1 MLQRITIFFLILFA
15 ALFLKACA
23 PTNYVYVKKSN
34 PEAKSHKINQVMIMV
49 EYLAIK
55 DDLKG
60 FWNFEE
66 NSNLDNQDKLH
77 NIAANMLKAKGYD
90 LANMAL
96 KSSGLIINR
105 EYLVDHMIGKQK
117 QSVPIEPPYI
127 LRSINLEN
135 TTIQGLESLLFE
147 LNAPISAVMSDMRS
161 FVKNNFISE
170 TQALNMTSDTAI
182 LIIQSY
188 KPRVSIFADMQVD
201 LVTSS
206 YGSSAYVHLNN
217 RNRPTTY
224 AYLIHVGTGDLLWSN
239 KTTLISDKNQQK
251 FFFELPMN

>member
-1 MLQRITIFFLILFA
+1 
-15 ALFLKACA
+15 
-23 PTNYVYVKKSN
+23 
-34 PEAKSHKINQVMIMV
+34 MIMV

-66 NSNLDNQDKLH
+66 NRNLENQDRLH
-77 NIAANMLKAKGYD
+77 NIAARMLKTKGYN

-105 EYLVDHMIGKQK
+105 GYLVDHLIGKQK
-117 QSVPIEPPYI
+117 QPSPIEPPYI
-127 LRSINLEN
+127 LRSINLKN
-135 TTIQGLESLLFE
+135 STIQSLESLLFE

-161 FVKNNFISE
+161 FVKNNFIRE

-182 LIIQSY
+182 LIVQSY
-188 KPRVSIFADMQVD
+188 KPRVSIFANMQVD
-201 LVTSS
+201 LMTSPN
-206 YGSSAYVHLNN
+206 GSSAFVNMNSHI
-217 RNRPTTY
+217 RPTTY

-239 KTTLISDKNQQK
+239 KTSLITDKNQQK

>member
-1 MLQRITIFFLILFA
+1 
-15 ALFLKACA
+15 
-23 PTNYVYVKKSN
+23 
-34 PEAKSHKINQVMIMV
+34 MIMI

-60 FWNFEE
+60 LWNFEE
-66 NSNLDNQDKLH
+66 YSNLDNQDKLH
-77 NIAANMLKAKGYD
+77 NIAAKMLKAKGYN

-96 KSSGLIINR
+96 KSSGLIIDR
-105 EYLVDHMIGKQK
+105 GYLVDHLIGKKK

-135 TTIQGLESLLFE
+135 ATIQGLESLLFE

-161 FVKNNFISE
+161 FVKNNFIRE
-170 TQALNMTSDTAI
+170 TQALNMTDDTAI

-188 KPRVSIFADMQVD
+188 KPRVSIFADMQLD

-206 YGSSAYVHLNN
+206 SGGGAYVNLNN
-217 RNRPTTY
+217 RIRPTTY

-239 KTTLISDKNQQK
+239 NTTLITDKNQEK
-251 FFFELPMN
+251 FFFQLPMN